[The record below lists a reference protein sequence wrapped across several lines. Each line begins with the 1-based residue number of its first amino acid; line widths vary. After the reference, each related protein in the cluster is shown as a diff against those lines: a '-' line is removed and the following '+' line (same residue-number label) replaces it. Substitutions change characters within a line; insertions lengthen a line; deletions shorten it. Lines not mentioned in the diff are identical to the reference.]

1 MTEPLII
8 TLKTLTPLWTGGA
21 DGRSDRLH
29 TTGIIGSLRWWY
41 EAIVR
46 GLGGYACDP
55 TSEKAGERSEF
66 DTKAYEQAKRD
77 KVPDVEALQAG
88 LKTVCPVSYLFGT
101 TGWAR
106 LFQLQIIE
114 VPTTP
119 LHFRTSIK
127 MNQSW
132 LKRVFGGESQNIDNL
147 SVPYGELEL
156 RFIPRGHAAEYAQSQ
171 FLLALRFAI
180 DYGGLGARL
189 QHGFGQCN
197 LVLPAELQT
206 QDIAH
211 GLAQLTNRLSIND
224 LRSSGSQPV
233 TPFDLRNF
241 VSLTYDVSGQSLSVF
256 SDYKSHCGS
265 NQKANEKNYLPC
277 AFDLRYKGSGQWGMR
292 RWLEDPSGLK
302 RWEYKKIN
310 NLMGVSEKKGEK
322 INDEDR
328 QAGYLY
334 FGMPYRLT
342 NETYRLRIFGFAP
355 PDLLTPEQL
364 NALTQEYMK
373 YALNMEPQQVTLGKE
388 LIAKVKEVKHGA

>member
-77 KVPDVEALQAG
+77 KVPDVEALQVG

-277 AFDLRYKGSGQWGMR
+277 AFDLRYKGSGKWGMR
-292 RWLEDPSGLK
+292 RWLEDPNGAK
-302 RWEYKKIN
+302 KWEQKNIN

-328 QAGYLY
+328 QAGHLY

-342 NETYRLRIFGFAP
+342 NGIYRLRIFGFAP
-355 PDLLTPEQL
+355 PDLLTPEEL
-364 NALTQEYMK
+364 NTLTQAYMTIFLRK
-373 YALNMEPQQVTLGKE
+373 
-388 LIAKVKEVKHGA
+388 

>member
-55 TSEKAGERSEF
+55 TSEKADERSEF
-66 DTKAYEQAKRD
+66 DTKAYEQAKRE
-77 KVPDVEALQAG
+77 KLSEIEVLQAG
-88 LKTVCPVSYLFGT
+88 LKTLCPVSYLFGT

-106 LFQLQIIE
+106 LFQMQAINI
-114 VPTTP
+114 PTTP
-119 LHFRTSIK
+119 LHFRTSLP

-147 SVPYGELEL
+147 RVPHGELEL
-156 RFIPRGHAAEYAQSQ
+156 RFVPRGHAAEYAQSQ

-197 LVLPAELQT
+197 LVVPTDLQT
-206 QDIAH
+206 QDIAY
-211 GLAQLTNRLSIND
+211 GLAQLANHLAIND
-224 LRSSGSQPV
+224 LRSSGTQRV

-241 VSLTYDVSGQSLSVF
+241 VSLTYDVSGTSLSAF
-256 SDYKSHCGS
+256 RTHCGS
-265 NQKANEKNYLPC
+265 SQKANEQNYLPC
-277 AFDLRYKGSGQWGMR
+277 AFDLRYKGSGKWGMR
-292 RWLEDPSGLK
+292 RWLEDPNGAK
-302 RWEYKKIN
+302 KWEQKNIN

-328 QAGYLY
+328 QAGHLY

-342 NETYRLRIFGFAP
+342 NGIYRLRIFGFAP

-364 NALTQEYMK
+364 NTLTQAYMK

-388 LIAKVKEVKHGA
+388 LIAKVKGVKHGA